1 MVSLGV
7 KITYIMHVDW
17 RWIKQRPHFIAEG
30 LARNHEVTVFYQF
43 RYQSRGFQNNA
54 AKGVKLKPMF
64 VIPRGDRVGTLRKVN
79 QRIKKWIFQRH
90 LKREQSD
97 WIYMTYPNQ
106 IRLLPKDYFGNILYD
121 CMDDHIAFL
130 SDIAEKELLE
140 KEESEL
146 VRRAN
151 HIVVSSEKLK
161 AVLLERY
168 GNSVEEK
175 ITIVRNAFNGEI
187 VESHTVDN
195 IPLEQGDRQFKIV
208 YFGTVSGWFDF
219 DVLLK
224 SAEDFPNI
232 QFRLY
237 GPVDGVEI
245 PVSPNI
251 EHLGTIEHDDLL
263 GVAADADC
271 FIMPFLVNEIT
282 EAVDPVKLY
291 EYINFQK
298 NIVCVEYPEIKR
310 FEPFVYFYSDY
321 ASFKQ
326 QIEKLLGCNAL
337 KYAQQQRLQF
347 LRDNDWESRIETI
360 ESLLGNA

>member
-1 MVSLGV
+1 MSLGV
-7 KITYIMHVDW
+7 RIAYIMQVDW

-30 LARNHEVTVFYQF
+30 LARNYEVTVFYQF
-43 RYQSRGFQNNA
+43 RYQLRGFQNNT

-64 VIPRGDRVGTLRKVN
+64 VIPRGDRVDALRKVN
-79 QRIKKWIFQRH
+79 LKIKKWIFQRH
-90 LKREQSD
+90 IKRDQSD
-97 WIYMTYPNQ
+97 WIYMTYPDQ
-106 IRLLPKDYFGNILYD
+106 IHLLPKDYSGNILYD

-130 SDIAEKELLE
+130 SDIAEKRLLE
-140 KEESEL
+140 KEESKL

-151 HIVVSSEKLK
+151 HVVVSSEKLK

-168 GNSVEEK
+168 GNDVEKK

-187 VESHTVDN
+187 VESNTVGN
-195 IPLEQGDRQFKIV
+195 IPLEKENRKFKIV
-208 YFGTVSGWFDF
+208 YFGTISKWFDF

-232 QFRLY
+232 QFRLF

-251 EHLGTIEHDDLL
+251 EYLGTVEHDELL
-263 GVAADADC
+263 GAVADADC
-271 FIMPFLVNEIT
+271 FIMPFVVNEII
-282 EAVDPVKLY
+282 ESVDPVKLY

-298 NIVCVEYPEIKR
+298 NILCVEYAEIKR
-310 FEPFVYFYSDY
+310 FEPFVYFYSGY

-326 QIEKLLGCNAL
+326 QIEKLLVCNAL
-337 KYAQQQRLQF
+337 KYTQQQRLQF
-347 LRDNDWESRIETI
+347 LYDNNWESRIETL
-360 ESLLGNA
+360 ESVLKET